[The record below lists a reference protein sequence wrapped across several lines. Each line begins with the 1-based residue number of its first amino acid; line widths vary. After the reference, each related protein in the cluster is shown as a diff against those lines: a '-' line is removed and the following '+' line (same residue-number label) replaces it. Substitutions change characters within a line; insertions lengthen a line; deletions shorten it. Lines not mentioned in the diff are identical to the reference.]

1 MHALNNNFQLTV
13 ALDSCVIKKEETTY
27 FMSPMCFS
35 ILHVMADLQGLFLRS
50 FVRNLDTDY
59 ALLIEVFTESEIMI
73 DKLQMF
79 WLFCLKMG
87 MEIFCS

>member
-1 MHALNNNFQLTV
+1 
-13 ALDSCVIKKEETTY
+13 
-27 FMSPMCFS
+27 MSPMCFS

-59 ALLIEVFTESEIMI
+59 ALLIEMFTESERMT
-73 DKLQMF
+73 DKLQKF